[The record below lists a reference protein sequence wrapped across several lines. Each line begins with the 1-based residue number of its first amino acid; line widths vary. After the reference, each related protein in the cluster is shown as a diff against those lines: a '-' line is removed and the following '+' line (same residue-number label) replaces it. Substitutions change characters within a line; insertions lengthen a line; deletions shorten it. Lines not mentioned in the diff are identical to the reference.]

1 MTTWFYDGR
10 IPAGI
15 LLIMLLE
22 FVVLAISRPAVLRQL
37 WPSLCAGFLL
47 LLAWIMAAFHVRW
60 FGVAFSLL
68 LAGCC
73 HATDVLRRWR

>member
-1 MTTWFYDGR
+1 MMIWFYDGH

-22 FVVLAISRPAVLRQL
+22 FLLLAISRPAVLWRL
-37 WPSLCAGFLL
+37 WPSLAAGFLL
-47 LLAWIMAAFHVRW
+47 LLAWIMAAFHAPW
-60 FGVAFSLL
+60 FGVALALL

-73 HATDVLRRWR
+73 HAADVARSWR